1 MKSSTHF
8 VDEVRH
14 AIGFSSPLAELSR
27 ETSVAISARRD
38 LALQSD
44 LEDARA
50 IVDVLRMVV
59 RRADESSCG
68 TSEEDACQ
76 ESSSSFLAEPF

>member
-14 AIGFSSPLAELSR
+14 RGRFASPLAELSR
-27 ETSVAISARRD
+27 ETLVAISARHD
-38 LALQSD
+38 LALQPD

-50 IVDVLRMVV
+50 IVYVLASSSADRTS
-59 RRADESSCG
+59 RRAAP
-68 TSEEDACQ
+68 SEEDACQ